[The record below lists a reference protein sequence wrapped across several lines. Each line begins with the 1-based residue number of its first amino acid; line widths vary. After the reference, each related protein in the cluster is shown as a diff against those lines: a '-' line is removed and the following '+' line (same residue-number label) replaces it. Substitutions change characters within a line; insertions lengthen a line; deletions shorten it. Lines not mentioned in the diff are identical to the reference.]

1 MISFL
6 ERNFTN
12 LVTMTSFIYCIL
24 GLVLI
29 FFKSPKTDVYE
40 IEQNGVVTG
49 YPRIFAG
56 PQTIKGGKPDP
67 DVYAR
72 HPHTSG

>member
-29 FFKSPKTDVYE
+29 FFK
-40 IEQNGVVTG
+40 
-49 YPRIFAG
+49 
-56 PQTIKGGKPDP
+56 
-67 DVYAR
+67 
-72 HPHTSG
+72 